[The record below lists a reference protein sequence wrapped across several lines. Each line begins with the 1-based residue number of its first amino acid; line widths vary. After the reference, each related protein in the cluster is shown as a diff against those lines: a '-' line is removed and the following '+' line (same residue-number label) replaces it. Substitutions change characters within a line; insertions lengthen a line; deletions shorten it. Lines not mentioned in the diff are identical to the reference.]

1 MCGEGGGRGCG
12 VCQAMTRLDST
23 LQAIAPK
30 AVFVL
35 GEGGVCSFDSS
46 FAAGCCTKRCVSC
59 VFGRG
64 EGKGGDGGCVCARVC
79 GHTHTQT

>member
-1 MCGEGGGRGCG
+1 MCVCGEGGGRGCG

-35 GEGGVCSFDSS
+35 GEGEMCLFDSS
-46 FAAGCCTKRCVSC
+46 FAAG
-59 VFGRG
+59 
-64 EGKGGDGGCVCARVC
+64 
-79 GHTHTQT
+79 